1 MNSPG
6 TMMQKRAW
14 LLALVTGLV
23 AVAPGA
29 SAEQQQQMPQQA
41 TDAGQAQTQVVTS
54 ANVEV
59 MLLHATNVD
68 GGGSIDPAIGRMPAL
83 QKPPFSSYNT
93 YKLISRTTSVVSRSA
108 PTTTKLPNDRV
119 LQITLRDVVQ
129 ASRYRVATSINQPG
143 GTTFLPLL
151 EVTTPAGDPF
161 FVAGQAYQG
170 GMLVIG
176 IKVIK

>member
-23 AVAPGA
+23 AGAPGA
-29 SAEQQQQMPQQA
+29 SAQQQQQMPQQA
-41 TDAGQAQTQVVTS
+41 ADAGQAQVAS

-59 MLLHATNVD
+59 TVLHATNAD
-68 GGGSIDPAIGRMPAL
+68 GGGSIDPAIGPMPAL
-83 QKPPFSSYNT
+83 QKPPFSAYNT
-93 YKLISRTTSVVSRSA
+93 YKLVTPRTTIVVSRSA
-108 PTTTKLPNDRV
+108 PTTTKLPNGRV

-129 ASRYRVATSINQPG
+129 ANRYRIATSINQPG